1 MNPSYYMCSSPQ
13 ARSQV
18 HKINITKNNLL
29 ARVCNVIEW
38 IILFAGYWHFHWD
51 LRASGQTGFIESP
64 GQGVLTTSTYFSRH
78 FWKRDT
84 KYNPFQ
90 CWPVGDG
97 IKQAYAAPRIFG
109 SVFLPN
115 KHAIKVCER
124 FQVIRKDF
132 HLVKYAPKLGVAHS
146 PIAHLDPQLR
156 SVFHQV
162 KIFPNDPKSLG
173 H

>member
-1 MNPSYYMCSSPQ
+1 MAPWDILHLIEIFNSWLFSIQTHSEHKLLICVRQ
-13 ARSQV
+13 SQV

-29 ARVCNVIEW
+29 TRVCNVIEW

-64 GQGVLTTSTYFSRH
+64 GQGVLTTSTYFSML

-97 IKQAYAAPRIFG
+97 I
-109 SVFLPN
+109 N
-115 KHAIKVCER
+115 
-124 FQVIRKDF
+124 QVMLHSEQTHNQGLRKILFSWD
-132 HLVKYAPKLGVAHS
+132 LQS
-146 PIAHLDPQLR
+146 TTT
-156 SVFHQV
+156 
-162 KIFPNDPKSLG
+162 PNDIFVSL
-173 H
+173 